1 MDPQYVSRLKI
12 WPGIGRQDSEY
23 TYLRL
28 NFLPIH
34 IAIPRACVKTNKA
47 FDRLKTLGRRFITP
61 CSVRYDLFVVVGG
74 LEIPIRRAPF
84 PFAEGRV
91 RGGVQREGKRRARK
105 IIGWEKSAT

>member
-84 PFAEGRV
+84 PFAGGRV